1 MKTKSIVSGFMALAL
16 AVLSQSCSQTKESTP
31 LGTAILAEGRTDILF
46 DAEWRFFR
54 GNVEQAELSG
64 FDNSSWRLLDLPH
77 DWSIEDIPGTNSPI
91 DSNAI
96 GGIDAGYLVGGTGWY
111 RKTFMLPE
119 DLSGKKFQLQFDGVY
134 MNAEIWLNGE
144 KIGIHPYGYTSFR
157 FDITGSLLPGKE
169 NILAVKVSNEGRNS
183 RWYSGSGIYRHV
195 WLSVLEPV
203 HTDPWNLFITTPQ
216 VDEKQA
222 AVSIKTT
229 ILNETSNAEE
239 VTLVTNILDGAGVQK
254 VQDEKTLSVP
264 AGAEVEFTQE
274 LLLASPELWSPD
286 SPSLYTAVSEIST
299 MSGGAKQLKD
309 RIETR
314 FGVRTVAI
322 NAQEGFLLN
331 GMPLELKGAC
341 MHHDNGPLGS
351 AAYDRAEERR
361 VELMKAS
368 GYNAIRTAHNPPS
381 PAFLDACD
389 RLGVLVMDEAF
400 DMWREPKNPE
410 DYHLYF
416 DEWWQKDIESM
427 VLRDRNHPSVVLWSI
442 GNEIPERGKP
452 EGYKLAQLLGDYVRQ
467 LDPSR
472 MITSA
477 VNSVTLDK
485 DPYFATLDVSGYNY
499 AIDNYVKDHK
509 RLPDRIIVS
518 TESYPLEA
526 FEYWMA
532 VIDYPWVIGDFVWTG
547 YDYLGE
553 ASIGWL
559 GYPHEGSFFP
569 WTHAYCGDIDICGFK
584 RAPSYYRDVLWGDG
598 NEVFIFVKPPV
609 PSFPLNPKKEVWSKW
624 EWQDVVASWNWEGN
638 EGKALNIEVY
648 CSSPEVELFLNQK
661 SLGRQ
666 KTNRENKWIAAYQV
680 PYEPGILIAKG
691 YNGSTEVTSCELKT
705 AQEPLKLTL
714 NADRTS
720 IKADGQDL
728 SYIIVELQDVNGVRN
743 PVAANLVNF
752 VIEGPGTIVAV
763 GSSNPMGTESFQQP
777 LRKAWQG
784 RCLVIVKAGK
794 TPGDI
799 KLKASS
805 DGLEQAEIII
815 SSGM

>member
-1 MKTKSIVSGFMALAL
+1 MKTKSIASGLMTLAL
-16 AVLSQSCSQTKESTP
+16 GLLIQSCTQTKDNTP
-31 LGTAILAEGRTDILF
+31 LEKAIMAEGRTEILF
-46 DAEWRFFR
+46 DADWRFLR
-54 GNVEQAELSG
+54 GNAEQAELTG

-111 RKTFMLPE
+111 RKTFMVPK
-119 DLSGKKFQLQFDGVY
+119 DLSGKKFHLQFDGVY
-134 MNAEIWLNGE
+134 MNAEIWLNG
-144 KIGIHPYGYTSFR
+144 KSIGIHPYGYTSFR
-157 FDITGSLLPGKE
+157 FDITSSLLPGEE

-203 HTDPWNLFITTPQ
+203 HTDPWDMFITTPL

-222 AVSIKTT
+222 TVNIRTT
-229 ILNETSNAEE
+229 VFNETSEAEE
-239 VTLVTNILDGAGVQK
+239 VAIVTHILDRTGVQL
-254 VQDEKTLSVP
+254 VQDEKTQSVP
-264 AGAEVEFTQE
+264 AGAEFEFIQE
-274 LLLASPELWSPD
+274 LPLDAPELWSPEN
-286 SPSLYTAVSEIST
+286 PSLYTAVCEISK
-299 MSGGAKQLKD
+299 MSEGVKVLTD
-309 RIETR
+309 RLETR
-314 FGVRTVAI
+314 FGVRTVVI
-322 NAQEGFLLN
+322 NAKEGFLLN
-331 GMPLELKGAC
+331 GNTLELKGAC

-389 RLGVLVMDEAF
+389 RLGILVMDEAF
-400 DMWREPKNPE
+400 DMWKEPKNPE

-427 VLRDRNHPSVVLWSI
+427 VLRDRNHPSIVMWSI

-452 EGYKLAQLLGDYVRQ
+452 EGYRLAQLLGDYVKQ

-472 MITSA
+472 MIASA
-477 VNSVTLDK
+477 VNSVTPDK

-499 AIDNYVKDHK
+499 AIDNYVKDHN

-532 VIDYPWVIGDFVWTG
+532 VKDYPWVIGDFVWTG

-559 GYPHEGSFFP
+559 GYPHEGSFYP

-624 EWQDVVASWNWEGN
+624 EWQDVVARWNWEGY
-638 EGKALNIEVY
+638 EGKELEIEVY
-648 CSSPEVELFLNQK
+648 SSCPEVELFLNNK
-661 SLGRQ
+661 SFGRKQ
-666 KTNRENKWIAAYQV
+666 TNRANEWIARWEV
-680 PYEPGILIAKG
+680 PYEPGILSVKG
-691 YNGSTEVTSCELKT
+691 YDGVTEVANCELKT
-705 AQEPLKLTL
+705 ADEPSKITMS
-714 NADRTS
+714 ADRTS

-728 SYIIVELQDVNGVRN
+728 SYVIVELLDVNGVRN
-743 PVAANLVNF
+743 PLAENLVNF
-752 VIEGPGTIVAV
+752 EIEGPGTIVAV

-799 KLKASS
+799 TLKAYS
-805 DGLEQAEIII
+805 DGLEQAEIAI